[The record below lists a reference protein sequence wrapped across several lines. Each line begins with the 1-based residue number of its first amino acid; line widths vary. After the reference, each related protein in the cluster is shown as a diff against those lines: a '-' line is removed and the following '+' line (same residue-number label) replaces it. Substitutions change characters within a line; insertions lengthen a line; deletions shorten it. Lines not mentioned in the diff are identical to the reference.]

1 MCVSVCVFVFR
12 FLVFA
17 VLVGFDFK
25 SATESPAF
33 GTGGAH
39 SPLEMQLAASYEAS
53 RSEPAIRLYIPHPLP
68 HGRVSWEG
76 GLYGIAYRC
85 TCTFLVFILV
95 SSFFCFRFFSMRMS
109 SARAYWNYNNS
120 RGDSLSSLKSSES
133 YEEVW
138 VWALFR

>member
-76 GLYGIAYRC
+76 GAIRHSLP
-85 TCTFLVFILV
+85 LHMH
-95 SSFFCFRFFSMRMS
+95 FFSF
-109 SARAYWNYNNS
+109 YF
-120 RGDSLSSLKSSES
+120 GFQLFLFSLFFDANVECESVLK
-133 YEEVW
+133 
-138 VWALFR
+138 L